1 MNPVPNNVPSTK
13 TWPSTG
19 AGDLAAD
26 RLACFQ
32 MGCETGA
39 VCFFFFSF
47 VVAGFAF
54 RLGIALVRFLF
65 PTKRRATRASD
76 FYLIDRTPIRP
87 RRLNLAP
94 EVATITASAQGEQVF
109 ELLAQDLLSKARCA
123 RLTTAHGVIDTPAF
137 MPVGTQG
144 SVKGV
149 SPRELRALNAQII
162 LGNTYHLFV
171 RPGLD
176 VIKHFGGLHKFM
188 NWDGPIL
195 SDSGGYQIFS
205 LAKLRKISEEG
216 VDFQNHID
224 GARAFISPELAME
237 IQAALG
243 SDITMML
250 DECVPY
256 PCEYDYAAR
265 SAEMTTRWAKRCKE
279 ANVQRSTCNALRPT
293 SETASINS
301 ELSTLNQLRFG
312 IVQGATFEDLRK
324 QSAQQIVGVGFDGY
338 AIGGVSVG
346 EPEEEMMRAVEWA
359 EPFLPRDKPRYA
371 MGLGTPP
378 QMLEMI
384 ARGIDMF
391 DCVLPTRLA
400 RNGTAFTATG
410 TLNLKN
416 AEFAFDKNPIEQNCA
431 CPTCREFSRGYIR
444 HLIKAEE
451 ILGLRLITLHNL
463 HCYLELM
470 NRARTEIEAGTFAQ
484 FRKAFVADYKTRDAM
499 TSD

>member
-1 MNPVPNNVPSTK
+1 MQK
-13 TWPSTG
+13 
-19 AGDLAAD
+19 
-26 RLACFQ
+26 
-32 MGCETGA
+32 
-39 VCFFFFSF
+39 SF
-47 VVAGFAF
+47 ELFA
-54 RLGIALVRFLF
+54 
-65 PTKRRATRASD
+65 
-76 FYLIDRTPIRP
+76 IDRH
-87 RRLNLAP
+87 
-94 EVATITASAQGEQVF
+94 
-109 ELLAQDLLSKARCA
+109 SKARRG

-144 SVKGV
+144 SVKAV
-149 SPRELRALNAQII
+149 SPRELRELNAQIL

-188 NWDGPIL
+188 NWNGPIL
-195 SDSGGYQIFS
+195 TDSGGYQIFS
-205 LAKLRKISEEG
+205 LARLRKITEEG

-224 GARAFISPELAME
+224 GARAFISPEIAVE

-243 SDITMML
+243 SDITMVL

-265 SAEMTTRWAKRCKE
+265 SAEMTTRWAKRCREWKRR
-279 ANVQRSTCNALRPT
+279 NG
-293 SETASINS
+293 ETAKR
-301 ELSTLNQLRFG
+301 ELTDSLVRRFAGSMLFG
-312 IVQGATFEDLRK
+312 IVQGGTFEDLRK
-324 QSAQQIVGVGFDGY
+324 QSAQQIVGLDFDGY

-346 EPEEEMMRAVEWA
+346 EPEEDMMRAVEWA

-431 CPTCREFSRGYIR
+431 CPACREFSRGYIR

-463 HCYLELM
+463 HCYLDLM
-470 NRARTEIEAGTFAQ
+470 NRARGETEAGTFDQ
-484 FRKAFVADYKTRDAM
+484 FRKAFVANYKTRDAM
-499 TSD
+499 MSD